1 MPRERETYAIVLAL
15 MKWETWICVQ
25 PVLVL
30 TDHQALEHWAREV
43 LDAPSGPVGRRSRWH
58 QFFSRFDLSVG
69 YVPGKNNTVADVL
82 SRFAYPASEAYRDIS
97 KHGSVQDEDEMEGL
111 ILRERMEERGCMYI
125 SAHKESGVE
134 QVSRWFRGEVVVSQP
149 PLIPEVGAVRSTV
162 TPPWQF
168 ESLLAQNLVPAAGV
182 LTVGSCEGCE
192 LDSQFFEEVT
202 SFESACMNTTS
213 EVTSV
218 VSRTGSES
226 ACMNTTSKETSAVS
240 VVHRLSEDISDSSS
254 NSSGD
259 GGVDPP

>member
-1 MPRERETYAIVLAL
+1 MPTPEDVQQKKTVPVAFLSRKLTSSQRNWVPREQETYAIVLAL
-15 MKWETWICVQ
+15 MKWETWIGLQ

-125 SAHKESGVE
+125 SAHKENGVE
-134 QVSRWFRGEVVVSQP
+134 QVSRWFQGEVAVSQP
-149 PLIPEVGAVRSTV
+149 PPIPEVGAVRSTV
-162 TPPWQF
+162 TPHG
-168 ESLLAQNLVPAAGV
+168 SLSL
-182 LTVGSCEGCE
+182 C
-192 LDSQFFEEVT
+192 
-202 SFESACMNTTS
+202 
-213 EVTSV
+213 
-218 VSRTGSES
+218 
-226 ACMNTTSKETSAVS
+226 
-240 VVHRLSEDISDSSS
+240 
-254 NSSGD
+254 
-259 GGVDPP
+259 